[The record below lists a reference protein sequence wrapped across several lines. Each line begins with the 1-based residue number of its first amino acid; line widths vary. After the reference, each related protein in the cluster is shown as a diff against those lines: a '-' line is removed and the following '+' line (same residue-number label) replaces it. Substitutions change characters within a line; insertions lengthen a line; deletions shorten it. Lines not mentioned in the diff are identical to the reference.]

1 MEQTELFRTELAAIK
16 EAHAAQIKELKDQV
30 AGKKT
35 IKDAEVEGREFV
47 VSDPGNTLAGRRG
60 ERAAE
65 RGRSSG
71 GSGSGN

>member
-47 VSDPGNTLAGRRG
+47 VSDP
-60 ERAAE
+60 E
-65 RGRSSG
+65 RGRRSG